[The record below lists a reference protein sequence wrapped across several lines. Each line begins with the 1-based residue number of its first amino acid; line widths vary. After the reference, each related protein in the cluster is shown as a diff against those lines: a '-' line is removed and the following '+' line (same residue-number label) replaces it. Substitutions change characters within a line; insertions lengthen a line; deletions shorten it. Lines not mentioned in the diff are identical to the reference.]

1 MDTATAA
8 LRESTAMLRWLIT
21 RHEDDLRAWI
31 YAWKLLMIARRI
43 EVVDTA
49 S

>member
-1 MDTATAA
+1 
-8 LRESTAMLRWLIT
+8 MLRWLIS

-43 EVVDTA
+43 EAVDNAA
-49 S
+49 SVT